1 MIGEFLH
8 DLEVPGGIQGF
19 ESLGTEQEMRNAVQG
34 VAMEQHLGEIP
45 LELEVSNNDNARIQG
60 IIRKRQHYASPQH
73 ISPETPSLV
82 PE

>member
-8 DLEVPGGIQGF
+8 DLEVSGGIQSF
-19 ESLGTEQEMRNAVQG
+19 ESPGTEQEMRNAVQG
-34 VAMEQHLGEIP
+34 VAMEQHLLGTP
-45 LELEVSNNDNARIQG
+45 LELEVSNNARIQG
-60 IIRKRQHYASPQH
+60 IIHKYQHYTSPQH